1 MSEAFDQ
8 KIATLL
14 TRLEEAWKQLNSRV
28 SDAIPTDGQSLER
41 VIIEHKNFEDG
52 LQALDSEVAA
62 LKDLFQQLPEPTPM
76 QRSRM
81 DQLLARW
88 EDLWEL
94 SRMYVER

>member
-1 MSEAFDQ
+1 M
-8 KIATLL
+8 ILL
-14 TRLEEAWKQLNSRV
+14 GSLEEAWKKLN
-28 SDAIPTDGQSLER
+28 ER
-41 VIIEHKNFEDG
+41 VAAPIPRTPEALEQLIMDQKSFEDS
-52 LQALDSEVAA
+52 LQMLDSDIAA
-62 LKDLFQQLPEPTPM
+62 IKELYQLLPDASPM